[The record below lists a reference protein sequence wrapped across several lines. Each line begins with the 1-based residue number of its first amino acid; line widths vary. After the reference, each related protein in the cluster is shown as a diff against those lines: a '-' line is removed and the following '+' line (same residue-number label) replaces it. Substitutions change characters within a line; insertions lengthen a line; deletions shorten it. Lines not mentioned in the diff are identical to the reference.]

1 MKGDIIRATIL
12 SEKIIPNMNEQYRKQ
27 FPMIPDDH
35 RSLGLFTAD
44 CDDVC
49 YIGMDEASK
58 STNIKIVHATAL
70 YAGAAN
76 ASSKLSGEFY
86 GAFSAPNPEDI
97 VSAFK
102 VINHVV
108 EHDAYFISCN
118 DDDSISYIAHTIS
131 RSGTYWPQISTVKEG
146 EALLYLIA
154 PPNESMYAM
163 DAALKAAEVS
173 VAAFWAPP
181 TYTNCGGG
189 ILTGEQSACRA
200 AGEAFAKAV
209 QYVADH
215 PLQLLPGGGVAD
227 GIR

>member
-1 MKGDIIRATIL
+1 MKGDILRSKIL

-27 FPMIPDDH
+27 FPIPEGH
-35 RSLGLFTAD
+35 RSLGIFTAD

-58 STNIKIVHATAL
+58 STDIQIVHATAL

-76 ASSKLSGEFY
+76 ASFKLSGEFY

-102 VINHVV
+102 IIHHVV
-108 EHDAYFISCN
+108 ENDAYFVSCN
-118 DDDSISYIAHTIS
+118 EDDSIAHIS
-131 RSGTYWPQISTVKEG
+131 HVMGRFCGTYWPQISTVKEG
-146 EALLYLIA
+146 EALLYVIA

-163 DAALKAAEVS
+163 DAALKAAEVE

-189 ILTGEQSACRA
+189 ILKGEQSACRA

-215 PLQLLPGGGVAD
+215 PLQQLPGGDLSG

>member
-1 MKGDIIRATIL
+1 MKGDIIRPKIL

-27 FPMIPDDH
+27 FPIPEGH
-35 RSLGLFTAD
+35 RSLGIFTAD

-58 STNIKIVHATAL
+58 STDIQIVHATAL

-76 ASSKLSGEFY
+76 ASFKLSGEFY

-102 VINHVV
+102 VIHQVV
-108 EHDAYFISCN
+108 ENDAYFVSCN

-131 RSGTYWPQISTVKEG
+131 RSGTYWPQISSVKEG
-146 EALLYLIA
+146 NALVYLIA

-163 DAALKAAEVS
+163 DAALKAAEVEI
-173 VAAFWAPP
+173 AAFWAPP

-200 AGEAFAKAV
+200 AGEAFANAV

-215 PLQLLPGGGVAD
+215 PMQLLPGGDVRGNY
-227 GIR
+227 